1 MVLQSIIEGIFFLI
15 GNLIH
20 IEEQVVFLLLL
31 FLDYFRFL
39 IIKEKSFEI
48 VVILFLELI
57 VIIIFPELVRIEVI
71 VDRQFVLILDFF
83 VEIFVFPLIF
93 ILIFH
98 G

>member
-1 MVLQSIIEGIFFLI
+1 MVLHSIIEGIFFLI

-20 IEEQVVFLLLL
+20 IEEQVVFLLL

-39 IIKEKSFEI
+39 IVKEKSLEI